1 MNLQVLIMAV
11 VSKTDI
17 GKKIPK
23 YFKFVKSVKL
33 QFHAYTSFL
42 RKLWVVYNI
51 TTLCRD
57 FKIWFC
63 IQIVQLGVKKN
74 HFSQKNKNKKRPF
87 SPKTNDFGICQSS
100 TFKLCY

>member
-17 GKKIPK
+17 CQKIPK

-33 QFHAYTSFL
+33 QFHAYTCTSFL
-42 RKLWVVYNI
+42 RKSWVVYNI

-63 IQIVQLGVKKN
+63 IQIAQLGAKKN
-74 HFSQKNKNKKRPF
+74 HFSQ
-87 SPKTNDFGICQSS
+87 
-100 TFKLCY
+100 